1 MERVVIKYTGEALSC
16 HRWCRVHKKG
26 RETYCEGA
34 IQFVVSEL
42 IEAFTTFRETKQ
54 MVVVI
59 GGGNILRGS
68 ALRKRI
74 AMPEVDAHFAGMSAT
89 ITNGRVLRGALIG
102 AGLEEVRLTCSLNA
116 PQFGEHWIVE
126 RVLDYLNAGKL
137 VIRVGGT
144 GNPTYST
151 DAAAVLTARE
161 IDAKRIFKATKVH
174 GVYNVDPNKK
184 LKRGKRLHMYKS
196 IPHMT
201 LVRKKL
207 GIFDLDAVAKAAT
220 RPKINILVFNGFRQG
235 HLLAALQEK
244 GGSYTVIGDRRR
256 S

>member
-1 MERVVIKYTGEALSC
+1 MEKVVIKYTGEVLAC
-16 HRWCRVHKKG
+16 HKWCRQHKEKKV
-26 RETYCEGA
+26 YCENA
-34 IQFVVSEL
+34 VQFVVSEL
-42 IEAFTTFRETKQ
+42 VEAFVSFREILG

-59 GGGNILRGS
+59 GGGNILRGGEIT
-68 ALRKRI
+68 KRI
-74 AMPEVDAHFAGMSAT
+74 KMSEVDAHFAGMSAT
-89 ITNGRVLRGALIG
+89 ITNGRVLRGALMA

-126 RVLDYLNAGKL
+126 RVLDYLKAGKL

-151 DAAAVLTARE
+151 DAAAVLSARE
-161 IDAKRIFKATKVH
+161 IGAKRIFKATKVH
-174 GVYNVDPNKK
+174 GVFNADPNKK
-184 LKRGKRLHMYKS
+184 LRKGKRLRMYKT
-196 IPHMT
+196 IPHMA

-220 RPKINILVFNGFRQG
+220 RPKINILVFNGFREG
-235 HLLAALQEK
+235 HLLAALQER
-244 GGSYTVIGDRRR
+244 GSSYTVIGDRRR